1 MDTQVIDFILRITTE
16 ALLMVVVVCGP
27 PIIISMVVGL
37 IISLFQ
43 AVTQIQEAT
52 LTFVPKMIVIFAAL
66 AAMGPWLGSSLV
78 RFTQLCFEEF
88 PKLMF

>member
-1 MDTQVIDFILRITTE
+1 MNQQVIDFILRITTE
-16 ALLMVVVVCGP
+16 GLLMVVVVCGP
-27 PIIISMVVGL
+27 PIIISMIVGL
-37 IISLFQ
+37 AISLFQ

-66 AAMGPWLGSSLV
+66 AALGPWLGASLV

-88 PKLMF
+88 PRFMY

>member
-1 MDTQVIDFILRITTE
+1 MNQQVMDFIMRITTE
-16 ALLMVVVVCGP
+16 GLLITVVVCGP

-88 PKLMF
+88 PRFMF

>member
-1 MDTQVIDFILRITTE
+1 MNQQIIDFILRITTE
-16 ALLMVVVVCGP
+16 GLLLTMVVCGP
-27 PIIISMVVGL
+27 PIILSMVVGL

-66 AAMGPWLGSSLV
+66 AALGPWLGSSLL

-88 PKLMF
+88 PRLLP